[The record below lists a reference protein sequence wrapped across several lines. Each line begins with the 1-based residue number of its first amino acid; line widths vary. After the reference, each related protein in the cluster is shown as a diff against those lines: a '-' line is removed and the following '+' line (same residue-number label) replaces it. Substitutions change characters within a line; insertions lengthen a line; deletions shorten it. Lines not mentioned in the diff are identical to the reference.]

1 MGGRLAA
8 VVVAGLGGALVRTGG
23 RMAGNVR
30 RAAGLVVIVIAAVCI
45 VGGPAAPAF
54 VPGR

>member
-8 VVVAGLGGALVRTGG
+8 VVRTRGRPAGTMG
-23 RMAGNVR
+23 
-30 RAAGLVVIVIAAVCI
+30 RAARLVVIVIVAVCM
-45 VGGPAAPAF
+45 VGGPA